1 MSGNPG
7 DGNSLIFALKGERN
21 FMFKHG
27 ERQKFR
33 NRAKQIIEK
42 FLEDYLKKTGHE
54 ISTVVLPSGKSVNSN
69 FAKLVKEVAAVKLGC
84 KMKLY
89 DDIFMKL
96 PVDFIRNNV
105 QYDAG
110 SQYNMWLHSLA
121 EDRIS

>member
-1 MSGNPG
+1 
-7 DGNSLIFALKGERN
+7 
-21 FMFKHG
+21 MFKHG